1 MVTKKQSLTAFDASE
16 YLQSEEDVI
25 AYLSAALE
33 DGDVNLISAV
43 LGDIAKS
50 KGMTD
55 IAAKSGLSRTSL
67 YKALSSDGNP
77 ELATI
82 LKVVNALGYRLQLEP
97 INQ

>member
-1 MVTKKQSLTAFDASE
+1 MIKERMKTTAFDASD
-16 YLQSEEDVI
+16 YLHSEEDVI
-25 AYLSAALE
+25 TYLSAALE

-50 KGMTD
+50 KGMSEISTR
-55 IAAKSGLSRTSL
+55 SGLSRTSL

-82 LKVVNALGYRLQLEP
+82 LKVVKALGYRLQLEP

>member
-1 MVTKKQSLTAFDASE
+1 MNKERMKTTAFNASD
-16 YLQSEEDVI
+16 YLQSGEDVI
-25 AYLSAALE
+25 TYLSAALE

-50 KGMTD
+50 KGMSE
-55 IAAKSGLSRTSL
+55 ISARSGLSRTSL
-67 YKALSSDGNP
+67 YKALSSNGNP

-97 INQ
+97 IDQ

>member
-1 MVTKKQSLTAFDASE
+1 MKTRKQGLTAFDAAD
-16 YLQSEEDVI
+16 YIQSEEDMI
-25 AYLSAALE
+25 AYLSAAFDE
-33 DGDVNLISAV
+33 GDVNLIAAV
-43 LGDIAKS
+43 IGDIAKS

-55 IAAKSGLSRTSL
+55 VAQNSGLSRTSL

-97 INQ
+97 ICQ

>member
-1 MVTKKQSLTAFDASE
+1 MIKERMKTTAFDASD
-16 YLQSEEDVI
+16 YLHSEEDVI

-33 DGDVNLISAV
+33 DGDITLMTAV

-50 KGMTD
+50 KGMSEISART
-55 IAAKSGLSRTSL
+55 GLSRTSL

-82 LKVVNALGYRLQLEP
+82 LKVVKALGYRLQLEP